1 MSQTLPHDH
10 IVPFK
15 TSTEGKKKQVANMFN
30 AIAKR
35 YDFINRFLSAR
46 IDMRWRKK
54 TIVELKTLHPQYILD
69 VATGTADMALLAHKI
84 LYPKKIIGIDISE
97 GMLDIGRKKISK
109 KDLTENIMLQIADS
123 EALPFKDNEFDA
135 IMVAFGVRNFENLEK
150 GLKEMLRVL
159 KSDGKVAILECTEP
173 KSHIFRWFYKFYM
186 KLVPN
191 IGGLVSKNKAAYQYL
206 NNSIQAFPE
215 RETFLQILQAIGF
228 KTVYRKLLSFG
239 VCTIYVGIK

>member
-15 TSTEGKKKQVANMFN
+15 ASTDTKKKQVASMFN

-46 IDMRWRKK
+46 TDVRWRKK
-54 TIVELKTLHPQYILD
+54 TILELKSIQPQQILD
-69 VATGTADMALLAHKI
+69 VATGTADMALLAHK
-84 LYPKKIIGIDISE
+84 LLHPKQIIGVDISE
-97 GMLDIGRKKISK
+97 GMLDIGQKKIFK
-109 KDLTENIMLQIADS
+109 KGLAENIILQIADS
-123 EALPFKDNEFDA
+123 EALPFSDEIFDA

-150 GLKEMLRVL
+150 GLSEMWRVL
-159 KSDGKVAILECTEP
+159 KSGGKVVILECTAP
-173 KSHIFRWFYKFYM
+173 KSRFIKWFYRFYM

-191 IGGLVSKNKAAYQYL
+191 IGGLVSKNKEAYQYL

-215 RETFLQILQAIGF
+215 GKIFLQILQSVGF
-228 KTVYRKLLSFG
+228 KTVYKKSLSFG
-239 VCTIYVGIK
+239 LCTIYVGIK